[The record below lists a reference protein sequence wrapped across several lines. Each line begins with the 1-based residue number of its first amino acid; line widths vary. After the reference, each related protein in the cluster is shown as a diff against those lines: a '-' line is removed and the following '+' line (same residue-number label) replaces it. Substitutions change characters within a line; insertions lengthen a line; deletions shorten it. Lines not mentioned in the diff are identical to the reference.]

1 MADLSKNLA
10 DLDSQLKVKKISAA
24 SFKRKTAADLS
35 KDITNIHGTISTL
48 AGATRKIV
56 VRVGAIEK
64 IVENQS
70 KKITSLKNISKTQ
83 SKRIGGDTVGEKLP
97 TVESEK
103 GSGVGLKRITT
114 LLDDIIEILKNQNKA
129 EGKRLEGERKASERD
144 SRNKRESLLESGLG
158 FAFRAAEKVMA
169 PVKSLLSRIMD
180 FIMYA
185 FLGRVAIKLLR
196 WFSDK
201 GNKKKVDSIIRFL
214 KNSWPFLLTL
224 YLRFG
229 TSLGRFIGKLG
240 GVLARGALR
249 LAGLGAK
256 LLAKAGLKGAGKFAS
271 FALGPRGKAVAAIA
285 GVAAD
290 VAIMSTASNA
300 IGNFGGIGGNE
311 NKKPPVEPQ
320 QYSGGGFVIPRFGGG
335 GFNFGNILK
344 GAGSFGPLAML
355 LSGANQVGEM
365 FNGFVSGEKGI
376 DKIPAMLSHGEF
388 VMSAGA
394 VRKYGVDALEAM
406 NAAGGGTNRPTQIGG
421 KTYAAGGGLIFG
433 DSIASGLAGRRGG
446 NKQLTSDNMGTS
458 MVGASPAEVLTML
471 QNYGPGRFKGKTVY
485 LSTGITNNISG
496 LSAVEAQLKLLKD
509 SGATVKVLGVT
520 QRPPRGRTDLNGL
533 PAMNNKLKQ
542 LATQYGASFTGGFS
556 PGSDGIHPANY
567 NFASMST
574 GPSGSLDSQSYREPY
589 SPTPRAGELS
599 PTSPSSAP
607 PSASPT
613 APKPKPIA
621 NVFLMNN
628 AQPAQKNAAWQ
639 KAIKEASQKRL
650 NQLSYAATG
659 RRYSV
664 GRRFE
669 AESSAKTKEWYK
681 RGGDWGGFTR
691 GLMRMFTDPDSRIG
705 KARLARMDAAD
716 KASDARVKQSGAAS
730 IGRYY
735 SSSDGKYYK
744 DYNAAVK
751 AKKIRLAEMKKK
763 RKDTGIT
770 TPVMSNIYVR
780 QSRSGKSGSPGRGG
794 SGGKPQVPSFSAS
807 HPHGHTQVSTIYQI
821 K

>member
-1 MADLSKNLA
+1 MADLSKNLS

-24 SFKRKTAADLS
+24 SFKRKTAVDLS
-35 KDITNIHGTISTL
+35 KDVANIHGTISSL
-48 AGATRKIV
+48 AGVTRKIV

-64 IVENQS
+64 IV
-70 KKITSLKNISKTQ
+70 
-83 SKRIGGDTVGEKLP
+83 GGKLP
-97 TVESEK
+97 TMESGK
-103 GSGVGLKRITT
+103 DSGVGLKRVTT

-129 EGKRLEGERKASERD
+129 EGKRLEEDRKASERD
-144 SRNKRESLLESGLG
+144 SRNKRESLLEGGLG

-201 GNKKKVDSIIRFL
+201 GNKKKVDAIIRFL

-240 GVLARGALR
+240 GVLAKGALR

-271 FALGPRGKAVAAIA
+271 FALGPRGKAVAAVA

-300 IGNFGGIGGNE
+300 IGNFGSIGGDV
-311 NKKPPVEPQ
+311 NKKPPTEPQ

-355 LSGANQVGEM
+355 LSGANKVGEM

-406 NAAGGGTNRPTQIGG
+406 NAAGGGTNRPTQVGG

-446 NKQLTSDNMGTS
+446 NKQLTSDNLGTS

-520 QRPPRGRTDLNGL
+520 QRPPRGRTDLSGL
-533 PAMNNKLKQ
+533 PAMNNRLKQ
-542 LATQYGASFTGGFS
+542 LAAQYGASFTGGFS

-567 NFASMST
+567 KFASMST
-574 GPSGSLDSQSYREPY
+574 GPSGGSLDSQSYREPY

-628 AQPAQKNAAWQ
+628 APPAQKNAAWQ
-639 KAIKEASQKRL
+639 KAIRAASQKRL

-669 AESSAKTKEWYK
+669 AENSAKTKEWYK

-691 GLMRMFTDPDSRIG
+691 GLARMFTDPDSRIG

-716 KASDARVKQSGAAS
+716 KASDARVKQAGAAS

-780 QSRSGKSGSPGRGG
+780 QSSTGRTGTSGKGG